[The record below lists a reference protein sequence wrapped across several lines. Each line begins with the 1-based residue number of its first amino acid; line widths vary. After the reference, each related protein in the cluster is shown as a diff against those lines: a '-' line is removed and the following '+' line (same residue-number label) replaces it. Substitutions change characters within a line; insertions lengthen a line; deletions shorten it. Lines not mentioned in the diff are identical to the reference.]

1 MKTLKLAGF
10 LMFFLGLGMLNSS
23 YAQTTI
29 WKFDAADNI
38 GRMVQITSNGD
49 GNITKVEMATK
60 GDAAWTAMTIQHV
73 DDYQE
78 YFRVQSVATSKV
90 YELRIYWDQ
99 DKLVRI
105 APDGVELTYWLRKS

>member
-1 MKTLKLAGF
+1 MKTVKLAAT
-10 LMFFLGLGMLNSS
+10 LLLFFGIALLNQS

-29 WKFDAADNI
+29 WKFDAADNS
-38 GRMVQITSNGD
+38 GRMVQITSNGE
-49 GNITKVEMATK
+49 GIVTKVEMATK

-90 YELRIYWDQ
+90 YEIRIYWDQ
-99 DKLVRI
+99 DKLVRT